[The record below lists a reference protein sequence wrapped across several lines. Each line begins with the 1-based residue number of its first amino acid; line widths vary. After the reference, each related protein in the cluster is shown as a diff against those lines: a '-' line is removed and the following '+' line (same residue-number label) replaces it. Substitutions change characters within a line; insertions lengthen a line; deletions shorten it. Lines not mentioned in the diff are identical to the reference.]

1 MTLVERLAA
10 LDEERFIETGKKRG
24 AIALGFDEQEV
35 RAAYRRSPREAQAM
49 LSARPDY
56 CRTLV
61 GAPRDSAVSAP
72 PALRAEDLPA
82 NQAHRGPTSA
92 DLDAALRRGIPV
104 GGKLVPVDPAKMR
117 ANLHSQGLDDAA
129 IDRELA
135 RMAGVPATSS
145 ESSRPIPMPNAL
157 PRIG

>member
-1 MTLVERLAA
+1 
-10 LDEERFIETGKKRG
+10 
-24 AIALGFDEQEV
+24 
-35 RAAYRRSPREAQAM
+35 
-49 LSARPDY
+49 
-56 CRTLV
+56 
-61 GAPRDSAVSAP
+61 
-72 PALRAEDLPA
+72 
-82 NQAHRGPTSA
+82 
-92 DLDAALRRGIPV
+92 
-104 GGKLVPVDPAKMR
+104 MR